1 MMEYKNL
8 PDYAYGY
15 AKKNRKTVIIM
26 KDTGEIIPCKAE
38 EIPPRKLNKEMGI
51 SPGIMAI
58 MMMGHGKG
66 FEYVKENME
75 ELSLMAQAIDEK
87 ELER

>member
-1 MMEYKNL
+1 MIEYKDL

-15 AKKNRKTVIIM
+15 AKKNKKTVIIM

-38 EIPPRKLNKEMGI
+38 EIPPMKLNKEIGI
-51 SPGIMAI
+51 SPGVMTI
-58 MMMGHGKG
+58 MMLGHCKG
-66 FEYVKENME
+66 FKYVKENME

-87 ELER
+87 ELKT